1 MGLWIPCPGFKRK
14 LICGFS
20 ENPGPGPPIFPY
32 AGLTSKTNN
41 NVIERYHGTYRE
53 RDKVMR
59 AIDNT
64 ESGKQMM
71 DYWRTYYNFVREH
84 SALDGLTPANAAGNL
99 IGTSRNR
106 WIELIERAL

>member
-1 MGLWIPCPGFKRK
+1 MAFLKIPARALRF
-14 LICGFS
+14 
-20 ENPGPGPPIFPY
+20 FPY

-84 SALDGLTPANAAGNL
+84 SALDGLTPANAAGIL

-106 WIELIERAL
+106 WMDLIERSIKE